1 MKSITV
7 VIQVQRKNKWL
18 ESNAH
23 SLGFFVDFYFYSL
36 LLLLDYYFWTPSLMN
51 HFKYPNADM
60 FWSQT
65 VVIKSRDPRLNK
77 SAQKIKTQ
85 LHDYKKQIRAHSM
98 TTILSQVSY
107 LNIEKQTLHKTNF
120 HARAFVFKVL
130 NITII
135 AIIFLFSVFFLSQK
149 KLLTLIL
156 DWLRYSDSRS
166 FAIMTIILIFYLQ

>member
-1 MKSITV
+1 M
-7 VIQVQRKNKWL
+7 IQVQRKNKWL

-65 VVIKSRDPRLNK
+65 VGIESRDPRLNK

-98 TTILSQVSY
+98 TTILSQVSC
-107 LNIEKQTLHKTNF
+107 LNIEKQTLHKTNL
-120 HARAFVFKVL
+120 HARAFMFKVL

-135 AIIFLFSVFFLSQK
+135 AIIFLFSVFFFVPKEVVHFDPGLASIFWFP
-149 KLLTLIL
+149 LFCNNDNNFNIL
-156 DWLRYSDSRS
+156 
-166 FAIMTIILIFYLQ
+166 FTVNP

>member
-1 MKSITV
+1 
-7 VIQVQRKNKWL
+7 
-18 ESNAH
+18 
-23 SLGFFVDFYFYSL
+23 
-36 LLLLDYYFWTPSLMN
+36 
-51 HFKYPNADM
+51 M

-65 VVIKSRDPRLNK
+65 VGIESRDPRLNK

-135 AIIFLFSVFFLSQK
+135 AIIFLFSVFFFVPKEVVHFDPGLASIFLFP
-149 KLLTLIL
+149 LLCNNDNNFNIL
-156 DWLRYSDSRS
+156 
-166 FAIMTIILIFYLQ
+166 FTVNP